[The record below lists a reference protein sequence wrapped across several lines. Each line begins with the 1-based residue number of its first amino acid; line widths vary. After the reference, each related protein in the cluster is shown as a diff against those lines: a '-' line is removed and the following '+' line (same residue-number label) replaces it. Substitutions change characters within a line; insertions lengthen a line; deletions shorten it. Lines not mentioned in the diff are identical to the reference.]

1 MRTKIYPV
9 IALAVAALATLLALP
24 NAFAGTKTDP
34 GITANTVKIGGTFP
48 LSSPASSYAP
58 IPVGMNAYF
67 SYVNATRGPDHKR
80 GVRGRQILWKYY
92 DDAYNP
98 SQTVQLTQQ
107 LVQQDK
113 VFALVGGL
121 GTSQQEAVRQY
132 CNQNKVP
139 QIYVSTGATE
149 WGAQESQYPW
159 TIGWQPDYQS
169 EAAVY
174 GRYIAANLSS
184 AKIGILYQNDDFGR
198 DYIAGL
204 NSGLTKAHTN
214 LVIATRSYEPTDT
227 SVTSQLLDLRK
238 AGVDTL
244 LIAALPTQTI
254 VAYATMAGIGWKPA
268 NIFTTSVAATSTFLP
283 IAVQKAG
290 ADEVNGTISTY
301 YTKDPANA
309 RWANDPGMKLYLK
322 IMAKYAPGAD
332 PKNGNYFY
340 GMAKAY
346 TFVQALRAA
355 GKNPTRTS
363 LMNAVLHMN
372 DKTNPFLLP
381 AVVTKTNG
389 AKDAFPIS
397 QQQLVKW
404 QDGGFT
410 PFGSL
415 IDTRPRGL

>member
-1 MRTKIYPV
+1 MRRKLYPV
-9 IALAVAALATLLALP
+9 VALAAGLVTLLALP
-24 NAFAGTKTDP
+24 SAFAKTQVDP
-34 GITANTVKIGGTFP
+34 GITAKSVTIGGTFP
-48 LSSPASSYAP
+48 LSGPASSYAP
-58 IPVGMNAYF
+58 IPVGMKAYF
-67 SYVNATRGPDHKR
+67 SYVNATRGPDHRR
-80 GVRGRQILWKYY
+80 GVNGRQIIWKYY

-98 SQTVQLTQQ
+98 AMTVQLTRQ

-121 GTSQQEAVRQY
+121 GTPQQEAVRQY
-132 CNQNKVP
+132 ANQNKVP

-149 WGAQESQYPW
+149 FGAQQAQYPW
-159 TIGWQPDYQS
+159 TIGWQPDYQAES
-169 EAAVY
+169 AVY
-174 GRYIAANLSS
+174 GRYIASNLPS
-184 AKIGILYQNDDFGR
+184 AKIGILYQNDDFGK

-204 NSGLTKAHTN
+204 NSGLTKAHQSQI
-214 LVIATRSYEPTDT
+214 VATRSYEPTDT
-227 SVTSQLLDLRK
+227 SVTSQLLDLRQ

-254 VAYATMAGIGWKPA
+254 IAYATMAGIGWKPA
-268 NIFTTSVAATSTFLP
+268 NIFTTSVSATSTFLP
-283 IAVQKAG
+283 IAVAKSSASQ
-290 ADEVNGTISTY
+290 VNGTISTY

-309 RWANDPGMKLYLK
+309 QWANDPGMKLYLQ
-322 IMAKYAPGAD
+322 IMAKYVPGAD

-355 GKNPTRTS
+355 GKNPTRAS
-363 LMNAVLHMN
+363 LMYAVLHMN

-381 AVVTKTNG
+381 GVVTRTNG
-389 AKDAFPIS
+389 TKDAFPIS
-397 QQQLVKW
+397 QQQLVRW